1 MIEICASTPGVLR
14 KRVFEGKRAAQAI
27 TRQFEIGIAKR
38 EPVQRKRGKGLAIE
52 QFVRDKTAGEHITFE
67 IQRRL
72 MPGALTRSFSQS
84 VKVYWRLIVS
94 PVVHAIEIVQQIG
107 HIPHGIR
114 AVKAERCQRGIG
126 LQ

>member
-1 MIEICASTPGVLR
+1 MNAGR
-14 KRVFEGKRAAQAI
+14 KWPAQAI
-27 TRQFEIGIAKR
+27 TREFKVGIAKR

-84 VKVYWRLIVS
+84 VKSTGVS
-94 PVVHAIEIVQQIG
+94 
-107 HIPHGIR
+107 
-114 AVKAERCQRGIG
+114 
-126 LQ
+126 